1 MLRKSFLLTR
11 PKGLPK
17 SALRVLP
24 PVYPDVRLDQR
35 RWVLY
40 HRNVNHI
47 DVRLASVCAPLGEG
61 AHAAHPA

>member
-1 MLRKSFLLTR
+1 MKNAFLLR
-11 PKGLPK
+11 QPKGLPK
-17 SALRVLP
+17 STPRVIT
-24 PVYPDVRLDQR
+24 VYPDVHLDQR
-35 RWVLY
+35 KWVLY